1 MGVLRAMPDYVRLL
15 VKREVPIEAG
25 DDELP
30 VYTRFERKSNLLST
44 CNGNGSGRRGTI
56 LWN

>member
-1 MGVLRAMPDYVRLL
+1 MPDYVRLL